1 MPEDPPWSPESF
13 EARYATDPDPW
24 SFASSPYELARYD
37 AVLGALR
44 PAPHRYRL
52 GFEPA
57 CSVGVLTDRLR
68 ARCDGLI
75 ATDVSPTAVERARA
89 RCGNRDGL
97 RIEVRSVE
105 DGPGTDEPL
114 DLVVF
119 SELGYYFSPTDL
131 AAVVE
136 GLRRSMAPG
145 ADLVAC
151 HWTGTSADHQI
162 GGHEVHEVLA
172 EVLAGT
178 TQRVHDEV
186 HDGFVLGAWRAR

>member
-1 MPEDPPWSPESF
+1 MGEDPPWSPESF
-13 EARYATDPDPW
+13 EAKYAADADPW

-37 AVLGALR
+37 AVVGALR
-44 PAPHRYRL
+44 AEPHRYRL
-52 GFEPA
+52 AYEPA

-68 ARCDGLI
+68 TRCDALI

-89 RCGNRDGL
+89 RCGGHDGV
-97 RIEVRSVE
+97 RIEVASVE

-119 SELGYYFSPTDL
+119 SELGYYFSTDDL
-131 AAVVE
+131 ARLVE

-151 HWTGTSADHQI
+151 HWTGTSPDHQI
-162 GGHEVHEVLA
+162 GGHVVHEVLA
-172 EVLAGT
+172 EVLGPSAR
-178 TQRVHDEV
+178 QRRDEV
-186 HDGFVLGAWRAR
+186 HDGFLLGAWRTR